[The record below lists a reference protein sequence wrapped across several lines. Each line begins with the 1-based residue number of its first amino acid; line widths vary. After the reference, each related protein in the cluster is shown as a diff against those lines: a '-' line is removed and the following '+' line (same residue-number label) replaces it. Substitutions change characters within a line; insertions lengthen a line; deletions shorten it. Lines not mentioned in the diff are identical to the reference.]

1 MRVGRGP
8 NRVTPH
14 LIALLLLVLLLLVLL
29 LLVLLLLVLSSS
41 AGSPAQPIRRT
52 T

>member
-29 LLVLLLLVLSSS
+29 LLVLSSS